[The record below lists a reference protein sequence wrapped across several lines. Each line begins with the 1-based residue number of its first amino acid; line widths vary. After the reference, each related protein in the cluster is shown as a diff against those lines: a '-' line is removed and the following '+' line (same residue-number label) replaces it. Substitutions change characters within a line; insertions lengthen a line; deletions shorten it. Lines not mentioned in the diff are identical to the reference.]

1 MSEFQAF
8 AVRGISGPVV
18 TLQAGVDFGGY
29 YWTTTSGR
37 AAKVAALRRDSIASV
52 LSRKDESWR
61 LRAGRAVVID
71 VSRAPEGVRELPV
84 FALAGSALALIAVR
98 YPEQLLGYVADA
110 ASTPKA
116 WRLHHRV
123 LIAVRHEE
131 ELAWTDDGVMRHRTD
146 RFRHDPEA
154 RTRFGLN
161 RPGGDR
167 QVTAN
172 LMDPRST
179 STATAGWGST
189 PTPGPSSCQVIGD
202 AGPRL
207 STCPRRCS
215 LPSMHVCP
223 AAHASRSTTAT
234 QHVRPANLGS
244 SRDGIASLS
253 RSRGAVASIV
263 VEVDS
268 TTTWNGFR
276 SQGAAA

>member
-29 YWTTTSGR
+29 YWTTTSRR

-61 LRAGRAVVID
+61 LRVGRAVVID
-71 VSRAPEGVRELPV
+71 VSRAPEGLRELPV

-131 ELAWTDDGVMRHRTD
+131 ELAWTDDGVIRHRTD
-146 RFRHDPEA
+146 RFRHDPAAERGWA
-154 RTRFGLN
+154 QPTR
-161 RPGGDR
+161 R
-167 QVTAN
+167 
-172 LMDPRST
+172 RST
-179 STATAGWGST
+179 SHHEPDGSPLDINGNCWLGLDT
-189 PTPGPSSCQVIGD
+189 D
-202 AGPRL
+202 AGPIVLPGDWRARTSAVGVPAPVLAAVDARL
-207 STCPRRCS
+207 PGRACVSIDHSDSAR
-215 LPSMHVCP
+215 PSGKSGII
-223 AAHASRSTTAT
+223 AH
-234 QHVRPANLGS
+234 
-244 SRDGIASLS
+244 GIASLS

-263 VEVDS
+263 VQVDS

-276 SQGAAA
+276 SQGTAA